1 MSRPNVI
8 LFMTDDQG
16 YGDLGFTG
24 NPWIHTPNLDAFAD
38 EAIGFSDFHVSPLCA
53 PTRGAL
59 LTGRRPSRN
68 GVWGVC
74 RGRSLLKPDEVTLA
88 DVFAGGGYRTGMF
101 GKWHLGDN
109 YPYRPHERG
118 FARAIYHKGGGV
130 GQTPDHWGNNYFDD
144 TYFHNADPVDHDGY
158 CTDIWFDEAM
168 RFIDDCDGDPFFV
181 YLSTNAPHDPY
192 LVEDRYTAPYADN
205 EQIPNP
211 AFYGMI
217 ANLDANFA
225 RLRSFLSARGLEE
238 DTILIFLT
246 DNGSSGGCVCDEK
259 GFVTRGYNAN
269 MRGKKGSYYD
279 GGHRVPLLVRWP
291 EGGVQGGRRIDEMA
305 LHVDL
310 LPTLMDL
317 CGLEHPAPDR
327 ELDGTSLAGLLQGRA
342 EQLPE
347 DRTHFVQFDM
357 AARETLDKWT
367 VGVMT
372 RRWRLIH
379 GRELYDIQADP
390 EQRSDVACRH
400 PEVVERLRQAHETW
414 WQKVEPGL
422 APYCPVVLGSDAE
435 NPARLDAFDVLGD
448 VVYVQ
453 SLVAQGKAS
462 GGKWAVEFQRPG
474 RYRFELR
481 RWPEELDW
489 PMDADISPEAFEK
502 LIIHWPGS
510 KPARVVPKA
519 AQITLSGQTHQFDVD
534 PTRPGASIELE
545 VQEAGA
551 TTLEAYFLE
560 DQGQK
565 RGAYYVYVH
574 RL

>member
-1 MSRPNVI
+1 
-8 LFMTDDQG
+8 
-16 YGDLGFTG
+16 
-24 NPWIHTPNLDAFAD
+24 
-38 EAIGFSDFHVSPLCA
+38 
-53 PTRGAL
+53 
-59 LTGRRPSRN
+59 
-68 GVWGVC
+68 
-74 RGRSLLKPDEVTLA
+74 
-88 DVFAGGGYRTGMF
+88 
-101 GKWHLGDN
+101 
-109 YPYRPHERG
+109 
-118 FARAIYHKGGGV
+118 
-130 GQTPDHWGNNYFDD
+130 
-144 TYFHNADPVDHDGY
+144 
-158 CTDIWFDEAM
+158 
-168 RFIDDCDGDPFFV
+168 
-181 YLSTNAPHDPY
+181 
-192 LVEDRYTAPYADN
+192 
-205 EQIPNP
+205 
-211 AFYGMI
+211 
-217 ANLDANFA
+217 
-225 RLRSFLSARGLEE
+225 
-238 DTILIFLT
+238 LT
-246 DNGSSGGCVCDEK
+246 DNGSSGGCVCDEQ
-259 GFVTRGYNAN
+259 GFVTRGYNAQ

-291 EGGVQGGRRIDEMA
+291 GGGIQGGRRIDEMA

-357 AARETLDKWT
+357 ASRETLDKWT

-400 PEVVERLRQAHETW
+400 PDVVERLRQAHEAW
-414 WQKVEPGL
+414 WEIIEPGL

-453 SLVAQGKAS
+453 SLVARGRIS
-462 GGKWAVEFQRPG
+462 GGKWAVEFESPG

-510 KPARVVPKA
+510 QPGKVVPVSARVSLFGISREVEVDATQPTASLEMDVP
-519 AQITLSGQTHQFDVD
+519 QSGRTD
-534 PTRPGASIELE
+534 
-545 VQEAGA
+545 
-551 TTLEAYFLE
+551 LEAWFTDE
-560 DQGQK
+560 EGNK
-565 RGAYYVYVH
+565 RGVYYVYVE
-574 RL
+574 RLD